1 MRPPKM
7 ASMLSRSGRF
17 AVALTRGAF
26 IPAAMSTR
34 DTIPSTFTP
43 RTRKVRILATLGPAS
58 ASRSMIRAL
67 AEAGADAFRVNMSHG
82 THADHAKAI
91 ETIRSLEKELDRP
104 TTILAD
110 LQGPKLRVGRF
121 AGGAA
126 TLENGKHFVLDRSD
140 APGDSERV
148 ELPHREIFSAVS
160 PGTRLL
166 VDDGKLVLRVAEV
179 GPDRIDTIVEVGG
192 RISNNKGLNVPDVV
206 LPLAALTEKD
216 RADLSFALDQGVD
229 WIALSFVQRPE
240 DVAEAR
246 RLIAGRA
253 ALLAK
258 IEKPAAVERLEG
270 ILELADAVMVA
281 RGDLGV
287 ELPPE
292 EVPPLQKQIVEAAR
306 RMGRPVVVATQML
319 ESMISS
325 PSPTR
330 AEVSDVAT
338 AVYDGADAVMLSAES
353 ASGQFPCEAVAMMN
367 RIATSVEA
375 DPSHARRVHFTETLP
390 DPTTAD
396 AIAQAANSMV
406 GTIGAAAIV
415 CFTTSGSTARR
426 ISRERPA
433 VPLLVLT
440 PSLKTAR
447 KLGILWG
454 AHAVRTR
461 DVSSFEEMV
470 AKAKR
475 MALRHH
481 IAKGGDRI
489 IIIAG
494 VPFGTPGSTNVIHSV
509 RLIGDELERHR
520 AAQEG

>member
-1 MRPPKM
+1 M
-7 ASMLSRSGRF
+7 ASSEATPSRF
-17 AVALTRGAF
+17 V
-26 IPAAMSTR
+26 
-34 DTIPSTFTP
+34 P
-43 RTRKVRILATLGPAS
+43 RSRKVRILATLGPAS
-58 ASRSMIRAL
+58 NTPQMIRKL

-82 THADHAKAI
+82 THENHRQLI
-91 ETIRSLEKELDRP
+91 EMIRALEKEMDRP

-110 LQGPKLRVGRF
+110 LQGPKLRVGQF
-121 AGGAA
+121 ADGGTVLEKGQTFVFDRDKAA
-126 TLENGKHFVLDRSD
+126 GTSK
-140 APGDSERV
+140 RV
-148 ELPHREIFSAVS
+148 NLPHREIFGAVEE
-160 PGTRLL
+160 GTRLL
-166 VDDGKLVLRVAEV
+166 IDDGKLVQRVVSAT
-179 GPDRIDTIVEVGG
+179 PDRIETIVEVGG
-192 RISNNKGLNVPDVV
+192 KISNNKGVNVPDVV

-216 RADLSFALDQGVD
+216 RADLVFALDQHVD

-258 IEKPAAVERLEG
+258 IEKPAAVDRLDG

-292 EVPPLQKQIVEAAR
+292 AVPPLQKRIVESAR

-319 ESMISS
+319 ESMITA
-325 PSPTR
+325 PTPTR

-353 ASGQFPCEAVAMMN
+353 ASGQYPCEAVTMMN
-367 RIATSVEA
+367 SIATSVEN
-375 DPSHARRVHFTETLP
+375 DPSHGERVHFTQTLP

-396 AIAQAANSMV
+396 AIAQAANGMV
-406 GTIGAAAIV
+406 GTVSAKAIV
-415 CFTTSGSTARR
+415 CFTMSGSTARR
-426 ISRERPA
+426 LSRERPA

-440 PSLKTAR
+440 PSVKTAR
-447 KLGILWG
+447 RLGLLWG
-454 AHAVRTR
+454 AHGVRTR
-461 DVSSFEEMV
+461 DVASFEEMI

-475 MALRHH
+475 MALRHGV
-481 IAKGGDRI
+481 AKGGDRI

-494 VPFGTPGSTNVIHSV
+494 VPFGTPGSTNVIHIV
-509 RLIGDELERHR
+509 RLVGDELERHR
-520 AAQEG
+520 KSVGAH